1 MFGIALV
8 AVGGAFLIVVMV
20 IVIVVFKKTCSN
32 MNQRK
37 RAYSVAGGEAHKTIV
52 DRVQRAAH

>member
-52 DRVQRAAH
+52 D